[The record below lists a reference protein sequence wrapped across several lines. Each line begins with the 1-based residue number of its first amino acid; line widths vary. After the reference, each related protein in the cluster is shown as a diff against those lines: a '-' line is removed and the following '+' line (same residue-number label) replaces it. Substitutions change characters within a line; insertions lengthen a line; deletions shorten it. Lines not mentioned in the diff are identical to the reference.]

1 MTNTPRNPADA
12 VDPEAP
18 SSSSPAWREYAVE
31 AAVGLAIAALM
42 LWVAVASAT
51 DIPFVYQGL

>member
-1 MTNTPRNPADA
+1 MNWK
-12 VDPEAP
+12 
-18 SSSSPAWREYAVE
+18 SYAVE
-31 AAVGLAIAALM
+31 SAIGLVVALLL